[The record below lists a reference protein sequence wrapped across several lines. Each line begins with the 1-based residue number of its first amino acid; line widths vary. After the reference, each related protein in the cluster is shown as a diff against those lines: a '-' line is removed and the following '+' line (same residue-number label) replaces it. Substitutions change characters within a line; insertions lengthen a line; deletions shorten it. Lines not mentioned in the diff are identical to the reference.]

1 MFDLMIWILGLVAVL
16 AVIALL
22 GLLSAYCLYLLL
34 HQNDYGHI
42 EHLDS
47 GDDTGLQPL
56 LGVVAPKNLEDS
68 YGPILTSTKR
78 K

>member
-1 MFDLMIWILGLVAVL
+1 MFDFIIWILGLVAVL
-16 AVIALL
+16 AVVAVF
-22 GLLSAYCLYLLL
+22 GLLFAYWLYLLL

-47 GDDTGLQPL
+47 GDDTDPQPL

-68 YGPILTSTKR
+68 YGPIPTPTKR

>member
-1 MFDLMIWILGLVAVL
+1 MFDLVIWILGVVSFVVIVAT
-16 AVIALL
+16 L
-22 GLLSAYCLYLLL
+22 GLLAVYGIYLLL
-34 HQNDYGHI
+34 HQDDHGHI

-47 GDDTGLQPL
+47 WDDTNPQPL

-68 YGPILTSTKR
+68 YGPTLTPTKR